1 MKWKIYMNEQATIHG
16 ITHSVEDY
24 LKTIYQIT
32 TIYDRA
38 STKKIA
44 QMLKVSPA
52 SVTGM
57 MKKLD
62 EINPP
67 LIEYQK
73 HHGVVLTPE
82 GNRIALEII
91 RNHRLLE
98 VFLHQVL
105 DYDWDEVHEEADQL
119 EHVISEEFEQRIEK
133 ALGYPSYDPHG
144 DPIPNKDLEMPVKLL
159 TCLSDLR
166 PGQSG
171 IVMQVRDE
179 DPELLRYLQG
189 LGIIP
194 GVRIDIIDYSK
205 LDDNLTVKVPGRK
218 ANIILGQRITQEIF
232 IELNS

>member
-1 MKWKIYMNEQATIHG
+1 MNEQIAAHG
-16 ITHSVEDY
+16 ITHTIEDY

-44 QMLKVSPA
+44 QVLEVSPA
-52 SVTGM
+52 SVSGM
-57 MKKLD
+57 IKKLD
-62 EINPP
+62 DITPP

-73 HHGVVLTPE
+73 HRGVVLTPE

-98 VFLHQVL
+98 MYLHQVL
-105 DYDWDEVHEEADQL
+105 GYDWDKVHEEADQL
-119 EHVISEEFEQRIEK
+119 EHVISEEFEQRIEE

-144 DPIPNKDLEMPVKLL
+144 DPIPNKDLEMPVKLH

-166 PGQSG
+166 SGQG
-171 IVMQVRDE
+171 GVVTQVRDE
-179 DPELLRYLQG
+179 DPELLRYLQD

-194 GVRIDIIDYSK
+194 GARIDILAYSK
-205 LDDNLTVKVPGRK
+205 LDDNLTVRVRGRK
-218 ANIILGQRITQEIF
+218 DMVILGPRITQEIF
-232 IELNS
+232 IELNA

>member
-1 MKWKIYMNEQATIHG
+1 MNEQATIHG

-73 HHGVVLTPE
+73 HRGVVLTPE

>member
-1 MKWKIYMNEQATIHG
+1 MNEQATIHG

-73 HHGVVLTPE
+73 HRGVVLTPE

-144 DPIPNKDLEMPVKLL
+144 DPIPNKDLEMPVILL

>member
-1 MKWKIYMNEQATIHG
+1 MNEQATIHG

-73 HHGVVLTPE
+73 HRGVVLTPE

-218 ANIILGQRITQEIF
+218 ANIILGRRITQEIF